1 MAHDAGLQARLR
13 TLLAGRPDVEE
24 KRMVGGMSFVVGGHL
39 CVGVKGEALLV
50 RVGPA
55 ADEAAL
61 AEPGV
66 SPLEFGGR
74 HPLGYVLVEPA
85 HWGDV
90 PDPIRHEVMT
100 RLAPD
105 LREVLERFENW
116 RRGRGSMRA

>member
-39 CVGVKGEALLV
+39 CVGVKGDALLV

-85 HWGDV
+85 A
-90 PDPIRHEVMT
+90 IRSDESLRGWVDRGLAFVASQPTPRARTT
-100 RLAPD
+100 R
-105 LREVLERFENW
+105 
-116 RRGRGSMRA
+116 